1 MSTAAA
7 SRNVVRRWGAGTA
20 AVVRVLIASDDP
32 LTGVTIASTVGVT
45 QPRASQILKQL
56 AAHDAIT
63 ATPDGY
69 VGEPAKLFDLYAA
82 RARPHLIEPESYWY
96 STRPLTEQAR
106 RVSALADD
114 RKVSMAFSADLA
126 PDLIAPWRHPTVA
139 IVYVSAPL
147 PIEDAGLVPAEG
159 RADASLIVRWTDDDG
174 LLSPADPWRGEVNG
188 IPITD
193 PCQQWW
199 DLLDLGGEDRDEA
212 AERLRT
218 AILERT
224 VPRIR

>member
-1 MSTAAA
+1 MSTTAA

-20 AVVRVLIASDDP
+20 AVVRLLIATDDP
-32 LTGVTIASTVGVT
+32 LTGVTIASMVGVT

-56 AAHDAIT
+56 TDHGAVT

-69 VGEPAKLFDLYAA
+69 FGEPATLLNLYAA
-82 RARPHLIEPESYWY
+82 RARPHLVEPESYWY
-96 STRPLTEQAR
+96 STRPLAEQAR
-106 RVSALADD
+106 RVLALASD
-114 RKVSMAFSADLA
+114 RKVDMAFSADLA
-126 PDLIAPWRHPTVA
+126 PDLIAPWRHPTVT

-174 LLSPADPWRGEVNG
+174 LLSPAEPWRVEVDG
-188 IPITD
+188 VPVTD

-199 DLLDLGGEDRDEA
+199 DLLDLGGEDRAEA
-212 AERLRT
+212 AARLRA
-218 AILERT
+218 AILERAI
-224 VPRIR
+224 PRIR

>member
-1 MSTAAA
+1 MSTTAV

-32 LTGVTIASTVGVT
+32 LTGVSIASVVGVT

-56 AAHDAIT
+56 AEHDAVT

-69 VGEPAKLFDLYAA
+69 VGDPAKLLDLYAA
-82 RARPHLIEPESYWY
+82 RARPHLIEPESCWY

-106 RVSALADD
+106 HVLALARD
-114 RKVSMAFSADLA
+114 RKAGMAVSADLA
-126 PDLIAPWRHPTVA
+126 PDLIAPWRHPTVTIA
-139 IVYVSAPL
+139 YVSAPV

-174 LLSPADPWRGEVNG
+174 LLSPADPWRGEVDG
-188 IPITD
+188 TPVTD

-199 DLLDLGGEDRDEA
+199 DLLDLGGEDRAEA
-212 AERLRT
+212 ADRLRT

-224 VPRIR
+224 IPRVR